1 MGGRLALV
9 LGDQL
14 TLSNPALARLDRGV
28 DQILMIEAP
37 GEATHVWS
45 HKARIT
51 LFLAAMRH
59 FANALVDAGHRLT
72 YVEIDADQ
80 PAGMAERLALALK
93 KSNADTLHVCEPGEW
108 RVLTLV
114 QDCCA
119 TAGVDVEVLPDPHFL
134 ITLDGFRR
142 WAGNSRSL
150 RMEFFYRHM
159 RRTTGILM
167 EAGEPVGGQWNF
179 DAENRAGFG
188 AKGPLD
194 IPRAPHFEPDR
205 ITREVIA
212 LVEKR
217 FPDHP
222 GELASFG
229 WPVTRDDALR
239 ALEAFVQERL
249 GAFGRHQDAMWA
261 GEPFLWHALLS
272 SSLNLKLLD
281 PREVIA
287 ATLAAYRARALPL
300 AGVEGFVRQILGW
313 REFIRGVYWHYMP
326 QLAADNHF
334 GHTRPLP
341 KWFWT
346 GDTHLNC
353 LRESIGQTLRHGYA
367 HHIQRLMVTGN
378 FALLAGLRPQAV
390 CDWYLAVHVDAVEW
404 AELPNTAGMAL
415 FADGGHFTSKPYV
428 ASGAYIRRM
437 SNYCQ
442 GCRYDPAVRSGPAA
456 CPITLLYWYFID
468 QHAKTFAANPRTSL
482 MARNLERLPV
492 AELAAIRTGA
502 ARVLDN
508 LDAL

>member
-14 TLSNPALARLDRGV
+14 TRSNPALARLDRGV

-119 TAGVDVEVLPDPHFL
+119 TAGVALEVLPDPHFL

-142 WAGNSRSL
+142 WAGNNRSL

-167 EAGEPVGGQWNF
+167 EADEPVGGQWNF

-188 AKGPLD
+188 AKGSLD

-287 ATLAAYRARALPL
+287 AALAAYRARALPL
-300 AGVEGFVRQILGW
+300 ASVEGFVRQILGW

-346 GDTHLNC
+346 GDTHLNAC
-353 LRESIGQTLRHGYA
+353 ARASA
-367 HHIQRLMVTGN
+367 
-378 FALLAGLRPQAV
+378 RP
-390 CDWYLAVHVDAVEW
+390 CG
-404 AELPNTAGMAL
+404 TA
-415 FADGGHFTSKPYV
+415 T
-428 ASGAYIRRM
+428 
-437 SNYCQ
+437 
-442 GCRYDPAVRSGPAA
+442 
-456 CPITLLYWYFID
+456 
-468 QHAKTFAANPRTSL
+468 RTISS
-482 MARNLERLPV
+482 A
-492 AELAAIRTGA
+492 
-502 ARVLDN
+502 
-508 LDAL
+508 